1 VTGASRYLALLA
13 GGSAAFT
20 AFGSLVPFDF
30 RDRPDAVAAFAQAMT
45 RPLVPVSR
53 SDAVVNVLLGVP
65 LGFALLGAACGGR
78 PVPVPRASRLGL
90 ALLPG
95 CALFSAAVEFA
106 QLYTP
111 TRFCSGLD
119 VIAQTIGAAV
129 GMVGWVACGPWLLG
143 EVGKAVGGTGT
154 ARRLLVAYV
163 LFLGFVQALPLD
175 FSASPA
181 DAYRKF
187 RDGQVGGVPF
197 GEFRSLTGTDV
208 ARRIATLL
216 ELGALYLPVGLLA
229 AAVPGRCGGRGN
241 FLGVLLGG
249 LALAVGV
256 ELGQVVVRSRTSQ
269 ATDVVV
275 GTAAVVLGW
284 LLGKAFRHGLNP
296 RATVLLGAAW
306 WAVAVGVSWS
316 PFVVE
321 PGVRVPFD
329 WTPGRPLDGGN
340 PLLALE
346 AMLNKVVLFGLGG
359 AVLAASTSVVA
370 GRGKSRPAVASA
382 TVVAVVSGLLASAVL
397 EWGQTWFVGRS
408 PGLTDVVLGGLGG
421 YGGAWLTETV
431 RTLDRSG
438 AEIGAGIGTKIGTKI
453 GTEIGRGAIR

>member
-1 VTGASRYLALLA
+1 MTGASRYLALLA

-30 RDRPDAVAAFAQAMT
+30 RDRPDAAEAFAQGMT
-45 RPLVPVSR
+45 PPFVAVSR

-78 PVPVPRASRLGL
+78 SVPVPRVTRLGL

-95 CALFSAAVEFA
+95 CVLFSAAVEFA

-111 TRFCSGLD
+111 ARFCSGSD

-129 GMVGWVACGPWLLG
+129 GMAGWIACGPWLLG
-143 EVGKAVGGTGT
+143 ELGKAVGGTGT
-154 ARRLLVAYV
+154 ARRFLIAYV

-187 RDGQVGGVPF
+187 RDGRVGVVPF
-197 GEFRSLTGTDV
+197 GEFRSLTGDDL

-216 ELGALYLPVGLLA
+216 ELGVLYLPVGLLA
-229 AAVPGRCGGRGN
+229 AAVPGRCGDRGSCPCV
-241 FLGVLLGG
+241 LVLLRGV
-249 LALAVGV
+249 ALAVGV
-256 ELGQVVVRSRTSQ
+256 ELGQVVVRSRTSH

-275 GTAAVVLGW
+275 GTAAVLLGWVLG
-284 LLGKAFRHGLNP
+284 KTFRHGLNP

-306 WAVAVGVSWS
+306 WAVAVAVSWS
-316 PFVVE
+316 PFVIE

-329 WTPGRPLDGGN
+329 WTPGRPLDSGN

-346 AMLNKVVLFGLGG
+346 AMLNKVVLFGLSG
-359 AVLAASTSVVA
+359 AVLAASAFVAA
-370 GRGKSRPAVASA
+370 GREKPKPRPVAS
-382 TVVAVVSGLLASAVL
+382 VPVASVPVAAAVFGLLASAVL

-408 PGLTDVVLGGLGG
+408 PGLTDVVVGGLGA
-421 YGGAWLTETV
+421 YGGARVTDTM
-431 RTLDRSG
+431 RTPGRSG
-438 AEIGAGIGTKIGTKI
+438 AGIRAEIERGT
-453 GTEIGRGAIR
+453 IR